1 MRQRFISWQIKPQ
14 LPWKSSSP
22 CSARIPSWCITDIDD
37 SRVSR
42 EVAKRSSHKT
52 GVETAPRANNADNT
66 CFREETPGGVDRDSL
81 SVLIPTSCG
90 VRSCRTAS
98 PSTRNTQHAIK
109 AHACVKTFDRETTP
123 DEIFKLEICLRN
135 MADAQQGSSFE
146 RLEDTVQ
153 RSPQKDP
160 VCSARSRA
168 ERFVA
173 DVLTNVSL
181 QQLKDAKVVS
191 TWQRWQ
197 QAALLKQ
204 CFVVWAQQLAK
215 AWTEDPERAAAEMQ
229 RLEVPRASVCLSIVE
244 RRRLSCNVVLQT
256 KPTLSESCRLK
267 NRTKPSLTGPVGSSP
282 IRTPRRTR
290 GAASEAKGAG
300 NKSRTPDTTR
310 QNSPSG
316 DEKRPERDQG
326 AGSLHS
332 DEHSQSDESLEEG
345 HDGESKSD
353 MVNQRGSQ
361 LLHSSFTA
369 CDDDE
374 RSYLAQIGYK
384 LGVSELVLSRNR
396 NAFVMATNGNKVTN
410 GKLHKSQFE
419 AVTNVLRLPA
429 MQHHHM
435 MESLHDIVDQGSQ
448 LDFAEYMKAYDKSER
463 HYNSVADARD
473 LKLGQ
478 LAWKHKLPSEHVN
491 TVANKLAH
499 IMSIVGIPDHVWSGI
514 DVQITMVKF
523 EQLMRAIFKIP
534 IEHDIDEVRVRH
546 LWSEVDK
553 DQQGIVR
560 PDNLLSWWLKYFSDC
575 MPGEVF
581 IDRLYSKNQ
590 LTVFKG
596 ERHQRADPSAHNT
609 DVKEGHVFTVIHEST
624 AVYNRFTSW
633 DTCGTLTQDQGVL
646 AAGPLVCFGNHV
658 FLPITP
664 KGYVDFKAIGL
675 RKSPLL
681 LLEERR
687 ESSLDFA
694 IRQKGSKESNNPN
707 RQSNKD
713 EAQLS
718 RTI

>member
-1 MRQRFISWQIKPQ
+1 
-14 LPWKSSSP
+14 
-22 CSARIPSWCITDIDD
+22 
-37 SRVSR
+37 
-42 EVAKRSSHKT
+42 
-52 GVETAPRANNADNT
+52 
-66 CFREETPGGVDRDSL
+66 
-81 SVLIPTSCG
+81 
-90 VRSCRTAS
+90 
-98 PSTRNTQHAIK
+98 
-109 AHACVKTFDRETTP
+109 VKTFDRETTP

-135 MADAQQGSSFE
+135 MADAQQGSSVE
-146 RLEDTVQ
+146 RPEDTVQ

-160 VCSARSRA
+160 VCIARSRA

-215 AWTEDPERAAAEMQ
+215 AWTEDPERAALHTVTLQ
-229 RLEVPRASVCLSIVE
+229 VPRAQVCLSIVE
-244 RRRLSCNVVLQT
+244 RRRLSCKVVLQT

-282 IRTPRRTR
+282 IRTPKR
-290 GAASEAKGAG
+290 
-300 NKSRTPDTTR
+300 NKSRIKTPDTTR
-310 QNSPSG
+310 QNSLSG

-326 AGSLHS
+326 AGSIHS

-345 HDGESKSD
+345 RDGESKSE
-353 MVNQRGSQ
+353 VQQ
-361 LLHSSFTA
+361 LLHASFTA

-384 LGVSELVLSRNR
+384 LGISELVLSRNR

-419 AVTNVLRLPA
+419 AVTHVLRLPA

-448 LDFAEYMKAYDKSER
+448 LDFAEYMKAYDRSER
-463 HYNSVADARD
+463 YHNSVADARD

-609 DVKEGHVFTVIHEST
+609 DVKEGHVFTVIDQST

-664 KGYVDFKAIGL
+664 NGYVDFKAIGL

-681 LLEERR
+681 LLDRR
-687 ESSLDFA
+687 RTSSLDFA
-694 IRQKGSKESNNPN
+694 IRPKGSKEAKNPN

-713 EAQLS
+713 EAHNS
-718 RTI
+718 